1 MAPLRPL
8 LSVVKM
14 CLFRSIGTTTK
25 LSSLRRFT
33 TQLRRLIRFCWSLP
47 TKQMRQSLFIGM
59 TIQGIFER
67 IPRFN
72 PTSMPGKTRT
82 QLIHGAP
89 HAVPVYNYSLVMKE
103 SLYQLRTTTKQQSS
117 SVSKKPTRGHR
128 LTIVQITMMTL
139 SIQYQGKLKQP
150 SSMEIGFRRILNHR
164 LSN

>member
-1 MAPLRPL
+1 M
-8 LSVVKM
+8 
-14 CLFRSIGTTTK
+14 
-25 LSSLRRFT
+25 
-33 TQLRRLIRFCWSLP
+33 
-47 TKQMRQSLFIGM
+47 FIGM
-59 TIQGIFER
+59 TIQEIFKR

-89 HAVPVYNYSLVMKE
+89 HAVQVYNYSLVMKE

-117 SVSKKPTRGHR
+117 SVSKKRQ

-150 SSMEIGFRRILNHR
+150 SSMEIGSRRILNHR